1 MNAVDAVL
9 NFANIVNLLA
19 VLLLIRAV
27 AKDRNV
33 LKGFSLSGSLLT
45 FVAMLG
51 FETAFFLMGNYV
63 SFALGFA
70 VIAFWL
76 LVIIFSL
83 RNLIKEHKWV

>member
-1 MNAVDAVL
+1 MNAVDTVL
-9 NFANIVNLLA
+9 IFSNIVNLFA

-51 FETAFFLMGNYV
+51 FETAFFLMGNYI

-70 VIAFWL
+70 VIVFWL
-76 LVIIFSL
+76 LVFVFSL
-83 RNLIKEHKWV
+83 RKLIKERKRA